1 MAEMTSKQKE
11 FIDQLL
17 LEKEWELTNDLQS
30 YNDGEVTQEV
40 AANIIEYLIS
50 CEDTANAAA
59 IRVEMMNRMTDRQ
72 RNFINELISEKIWE
86 TTSEIQIF
94 LSSNNT
100 EVDKYTASIII
111 EYLLSCK
118 INITWQFKRRKLMM
132 NLKTI
137 FEKWGYGH
145 LKEEIEDLEDGYEV
159 VINVVDRDTFNL
171 MNDLNEST
179 KFTVYED
186 CINDT
191 ITIAH
196 S

>member
-40 AANIIEYLIS
+40 ATNIIEYLIS
-50 CEDTANAAA
+50 CDDTANAAA
-59 IRVEMMNRMTDRQ
+59 IRVQKMNRMTDRQ
-72 RNFINELISEKIWE
+72 RNFINELISEKIWK

-100 EVDKYTASIII
+100 EVDKYTASVII

-118 INITWQFKRRKLMM
+118 NKY
-132 NLKTI
+132 NLAI
-137 FEKWGYGH
+137 
-145 LKEEIEDLEDGYEV
+145 
-159 VINVVDRDTFNL
+159 
-171 MNDLNEST
+171 
-179 KFTVYED
+179 
-186 CINDT
+186 
-191 ITIAH
+191 
-196 S
+196 